1 MHEDWLTDAMVDDD
15 MLNNWFVREVLPLE
29 RALTTYLRRNWRVA
43 EDVFELRQDIYEH
56 ALVGAR
62 RELPANTR
70 GFMYTLARNHLIN
83 QAKRARIVSFEII
96 ADLDGELR
104 DFDMFE
110 AERALT
116 ARDELRHAKAG
127 IEKLPP
133 RCREVVRLRK
143 LDGLST
149 QQAAETLGVST
160 ETVRQQ
166 LKYGMKALIDHMVGG
181 PGKIVRSRSGRRP
194 ANEAQT

>member
-1 MHEDWLTDAMVDDD
+1 MVDDD
-15 MLNNWFVREVLPLE
+15 VLNAWFVREVLPLE
-29 RALTTYLRRNWRVA
+29 RPLTAYVRRNWRIA

-56 ALVGAR
+56 ALIGAR
-62 RELPANTR
+62 RELPSNTR
-70 GFMYTLARNHLIN
+70 AYMYTLTRNHLIN
-83 QAKRARIVSFEII
+83 QAKRARIVSFEIV
-96 ADLDGELR
+96 ADLDGELPG
-104 DFDMFE
+104 FDISE

-133 RCREVVRLRK
+133 RCREVMRLRK

-149 QQAAETLGVST
+149 QEAADTLGVST

-181 PGKIVRSRSGRRP
+181 TGKIVRPRFGRRS
-194 ANEAQT
+194 ANEAQP

>member
-1 MHEDWLTDAMVDDD
+1 MVDDD
-15 MLNNWFVREVLPLE
+15 ALNAWFKREVLPLE
-29 RALTTYLRRNWRVA
+29 RALTAYVRRNWRVA

-56 ALVGAR
+56 VLIGAR

-70 GFMYTLARNHLIN
+70 AYLYTLARNHLIN
-83 QAKRARIVSFEII
+83 QAKRSRIVSFEII
-96 ADLDGELR
+96 ADLDDQSL

-127 IEKLPP
+127 IDKLPP
-133 RCREVVRLRK
+133 RCREVMRLRK

-149 QQAAETLGVST
+149 QEAADALGVST

-181 PGKIVRSRSGRRP
+181 TGKIVRPRFGKRS
-194 ANEAQT
+194 AQEMQP

>member
-1 MHEDWLTDAMVDDD
+1 MVDDD
-15 MLNNWFVREVLPLE
+15 ALDAWFVREVIPLE
-29 RALTTYLRRNWRVA
+29 RALTSYVRRNWRVA

-56 ALVGAR
+56 ALIGAR

-70 GFMYTLARNHLIN
+70 AYIYALARNHLIN
-83 QAKRARIVSFEII
+83 RAKRSRIVSFELI
-96 ADLDGELR
+96 ADLDGEFH

-110 AERALT
+110 AERALA
-116 ARDELRHAKAG
+116 ARDELRHAKVG

-149 QQAAETLGVST
+149 QEAAERLGVST

-166 LKYGMKALIDHMVGG
+166 LKYGMKALIDHMLGG
-181 PGKIVRSRSGRRP
+181 TGKVVRPRFGGRSTK
-194 ANEAQT
+194 EAQP